1 MPFLRQ
7 KELLYLVLLIFQ
19 YEIRYTAS
27 GGYTTLHRLRDP
39 ASAQVVHEMYTV
51 PLPNKQALSLRE
63 AEQLNTFLDQH
74 DSTQMKC
81 PEKSLDYFQETNKP
95 HATA

>member
-1 MPFLRQ
+1 
-7 KELLYLVLLIFQ
+7 
-19 YEIRYTAS
+19 
-27 GGYTTLHRLRDP
+27 
-39 ASAQVVHEMYTV
+39 MYTV